1 MNSKPNFRAA
11 KIHRTYTVKEAAGLL
26 GVHRNTIR
34 RWMKGAGL
42 KHLDDQKPTLISGVE
57 LVRFG
62 ASRKTIKYPCGLTEA
77 FCFRCREPRKAAL
90 AAGEITSV
98 SGTGCNVR
106 LLCETCATVMHKV
119 VPWRK
124 MHLLASEYV
133 VSTSLDIRSL
143 VERNAPSANVH
154 FEQER

>member
-34 RWMKGAGL
+34 RWMKSAGL
-42 KHLDDQKPTLISGVE
+42 KHLDDQKPTLISGAE

-62 ASRKTIKYPCGLTEA
+62 ASRKTIKYPCELTEA

-90 AAGEITSV
+90 DACEIAGVTDK
-98 SGTGCNVR
+98 GCNIR

-124 MHLLASEYV
+124 MHLLASEYA
-133 VSTSLDIRSL
+133 VSTSLDVLSL

-154 FEQER
+154 YEQER

>member
-1 MNSKPNFRAA
+1 MKGRPKFRAA
-11 KIHRTYTVKEAAGLL
+11 KIHRTYTVREAAKLL
-26 GVHRNTIR
+26 EVHYSTVR
-34 RWMKGAGL
+34 RWLKVDGL
-42 KHLDDQKPTLISGVE
+42 KKLDDQKPTIIAGSE

-62 ASRKTIKYPCGLTEA
+62 ASRKTIKYPCRLTEA

-90 AAGEITSV
+90 AACEITSV
-98 SGTGCNVR
+98 SGTGCNIR

-133 VSTSLDIRSL
+133 VSASLDIRSL

-154 FEQER
+154 FERER